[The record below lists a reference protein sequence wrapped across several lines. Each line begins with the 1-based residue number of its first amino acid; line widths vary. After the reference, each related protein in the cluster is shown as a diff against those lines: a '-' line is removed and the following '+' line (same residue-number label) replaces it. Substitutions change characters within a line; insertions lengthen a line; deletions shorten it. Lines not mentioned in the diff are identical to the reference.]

1 MNISLINSVNQKGLI
16 LEKIEE
22 KDSIV
27 KKTLL
32 DLGDVI
38 DGTFTFGT
46 GITAMLPAV
55 KELMSG
61 TMPTLTEQDVILLYI
76 TAMWI
81 LVSKHK
87 DKVQKLMEVIREKGI
102 TDGLSIVL
110 DFLKSIEDI
119 ALKIGNSLGYTANSL
134 ADIVAFTFL
143 AFPILDGLLFLIN
156 QGLIHPGSPTGYLKS
171 VLVGVGILGFKNVFN
186 HIIKK
191 LGGKLKP
198 LEKDRDSLN
207 EQTDFYNETLSM
219 VDDVMKIVK
228 DTTLTKSQPETYYL
242 PEDLRPEELVY
253 EIENYSFT
261 LELTISRDEEIKD
274 EFHIEAYYVGDDTIE
289 IGLVI
294 NPLREPESYTHIE
307 DYLTEYIRHEIRH
320 AEQEVMGT
328 HPGKTKED
336 LEGLAYYTQ
345 DHEIDA
351 QTSGLN
357 ARRRKQGRS
366 FEEVIRGSV
375 ENTKLRH
382 GLSDEE
388 GEQLYD
394 ILLKDI
400 TERYGKESLQESNL
414 KI

>member
-76 TAMWI
+76 TAMSI

-110 DFLKSIEDI
+110 DFLKSVENI

-198 LEKDRDSLN
+198 LEKDSDSLN

-219 VDDVMKIVK
+219 VDDVMKIV
-228 DTTLTKSQPETYYL
+228 
-242 PEDLRPEELVY
+242 
-253 EIENYSFT
+253 FCC
-261 LELTISRDEEIKD
+261 
-274 EFHIEAYYVGDDTIE
+274 
-289 IGLVI
+289 
-294 NPLREPESYTHIE
+294 
-307 DYLTEYIRHEIRH
+307 
-320 AEQEVMGT
+320 
-328 HPGKTKED
+328 
-336 LEGLAYYTQ
+336 
-345 DHEIDA
+345 
-351 QTSGLN
+351 
-357 ARRRKQGRS
+357 
-366 FEEVIRGSV
+366 
-375 ENTKLRH
+375 
-382 GLSDEE
+382 
-388 GEQLYD
+388 
-394 ILLKDI
+394 
-400 TERYGKESLQESNL
+400 SNSSS
-414 KI
+414 